1 MYLWEELP
9 DTYVAVLKTE
19 QPRLAA
25 FVDHLEQKIAHEQRT
40 MRVSVW
46 EEEYD
51 HVALLPPA
59 PCRRAVRLL
68 CTRLSEVPVSPA
80 VN

>member
-1 MYLWEELP
+1 VPQLEDACMYLWEELP

-46 EEEYD
+46 EED
-51 HVALLPPA
+51 
-59 PCRRAVRLL
+59 
-68 CTRLSEVPVSPA
+68 
-80 VN
+80 